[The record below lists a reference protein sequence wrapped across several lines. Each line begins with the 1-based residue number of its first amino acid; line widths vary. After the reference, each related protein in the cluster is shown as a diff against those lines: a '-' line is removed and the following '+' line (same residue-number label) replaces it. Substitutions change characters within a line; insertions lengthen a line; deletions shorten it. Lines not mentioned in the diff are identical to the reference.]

1 MSIRN
6 AIRQLQKL
14 EPGRDYAAVFERPL
28 TRPEIDELMQMCN
41 KAKLRV
47 FVLNG
52 ARLVPVDKLS
62 LVLTGPE
69 ADQLVREAE
78 AAQAGET
85 PA

>member
-14 EPGRDYAAVFERPL
+14 EPGLDYAVVFEKPL
-28 TRPEIDELMQMCN
+28 TRDEMRELMEMCN
-41 KAKLRV
+41 RAKLRV

-52 ARLVPVDKLS
+52 ARIVPVRKLG
-62 LVLTGPE
+62 LVLTGPD

-78 AAQAGET
+78 PPVET

>member
-14 EPGRDYAAVFERPL
+14 EPNLDYAVVFERPL
-28 TRPEIDELMQMCN
+28 TRPEIDQLMEMCN

-52 ARLVPVDKLS
+52 AKLVPVNKLG
-62 LVLTGPE
+62 LVLAGPE

-78 AAQAGET
+78 T